1 MRISPLTLVVV
12 VACCSLAN
20 AWVPPSVPAN
30 SRSITSAS
38 LIRRYVTLDGKE
50 IRGPLTP
57 LGNFCLVKT
66 KDTLSSSEG
75 GILIPDQVSLCI
87 NVSGKIYSCTLHLT
101 SFHHSQPFPPKHLLG
116 TLPTHTQHPG
126 QRTSDRRSNNCC
138 WSWEAPPTYWDSD
151 CQSSIDG

>member
-12 VACCSLAN
+12 VACCGVAS

-30 SRSITSAS
+30 SRSITSSS

-87 NVSGKIYSCTLHLT
+87 NVSGKMYLCSAFNFFPSLT
-101 SFHHSQPFPPKHLLG
+101 TISP
-116 TLPTHTQHPG
+116 
-126 QRTSDRRSNNCC
+126 
-138 WSWEAPPTYWDSD
+138 
-151 CQSSIDG
+151 QSSPWHVTYAHTTPRPKNVRPKVK